1 MCEPVLQFS
10 EFGPLRVINED
21 WVAPGQGFDTHPHRN
36 FEIFSYIL
44 EGSLRHTDSM
54 GHVEVIK
61 RGQVQ
66 FTSAGT
72 GIMHSEYNASPS
84 EPVRFLQ
91 MWLKPHTMGLKP
103 RYATATFTDE
113 DKLNRLRLFL
123 SPDGREGSIA
133 VSQDA
138 DVFACLLEDG
148 TTVEHVFRGS
158 AAAGAAAGAAGAGG
172 AAGAAAGRPRRGYL
186 HLPIMAG
193 TKGLT
198 VVSGSGATAEL
209 APGDGL
215 FIEGEAS
222 IKITGHA
229 HADKGTKAAE
239 FILYDMA

>member
-1 MCEPVLQFS
+1 MQYS

-54 GHVEVIK
+54 GHVEVIT

-72 GIMHSEYNASPS
+72 GIEHSEYNASPS

-91 MWLKPHTMGLKP
+91 MWLKPHTKGLKP

-113 DKLNRLRLFL
+113 DKKNKLRLFL
-123 SPDGREGSIA
+123 SPEGRDGSIA

-148 TTVEHVFRGS
+148 ASVEHVFRGAAGADAAAS
-158 AAAGAAAGAAGAGG
+158 AAAGGAAAP
-172 AAGAAAGRPRRGYL
+172 AGRPRRGYL
-186 HLPIMAG
+186 HLPIMAA

-198 VVSGSGATAEL
+198 VASGSGASVEL

-229 HADKGTKAAE
+229 HGDKGSKAAE